1 MDSSNQNLVELQRAI
16 CERAKTTPA
25 YLLPLDRIGIGRDF
39 DPVGKPI
46 NGLRHPAHGNMC
58 GWYIWS
64 GEMLSEDSDY
74 FSVICYEHIVANAWD
89 WVQYLALPEGWR
101 FLAAPGYEDI
111 WFDQALFE
119 I

>member
-1 MDSSNQNLVELQRAI
+1 MRFVSARKRRPHI
-16 CERAKTTPA
+16 CCQWTALGSAVTSTQP
-25 YLLPLDRIGIGRDF
+25 
-39 DPVGKPI
+39 GKPI

-74 FSVICYEHIVANAWD
+74 FNVICYEHIVANAWD

-101 FLAAPGYEDI
+101 FLAAPGYEDM